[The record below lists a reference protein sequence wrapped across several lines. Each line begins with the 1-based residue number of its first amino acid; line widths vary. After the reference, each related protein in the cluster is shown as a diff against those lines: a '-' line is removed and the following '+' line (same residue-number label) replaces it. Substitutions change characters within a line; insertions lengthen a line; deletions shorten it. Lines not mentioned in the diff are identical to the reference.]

1 MWVWLEWKSGLGWN
15 GNLGLVEMEIW
26 AWLEWKEGKEKASQF
41 PPSTHALTEKFRILF
56 LALQHIA
63 EQR

>member
-1 MWVWLEWKSGLGWN
+1 MVGIKIWPTLAGIEIYV
-15 GNLGLVEMEIW
+15 GLVGMEIW

-63 EQR
+63 EKL